1 MSKYDLSKLDDL
13 RDFKTKCE
21 YLVGNQ
27 KKVDLKAIRKA
38 RSMSQNSYLHVCISL
53 FAIEFGY
60 TLEESK
66 TFLKRECSFMIY
78 EKNNSV
84 FLKQTSKM
92 NSKELTEFIEWLRNY
107 ASENGLYIPSSEEY
121 IENRFNI
128 DQEIDKFKTYL

>member
-13 RDFKTKCE
+13 REFKTKCE
-21 YLVGNQ
+21 YLVGNK
-27 KKVDLKAIRKA
+27 KKVDLKAIRNA

-78 EKNNSV
+78 EKNNSL
-84 FLKQTSKM
+84 FLKKTSKM

>member
-13 RDFKTKCE
+13 REFKTKCE
-21 YLVGNQ
+21 YLVGNK
-27 KKVDLKAIRKA
+27 KKVDLKAIRNA

-78 EKNNSV
+78 EKNNSL
-84 FLKQTSKM
+84 FLKKTSKM

-107 ASENGLYIPSSEEY
+107 ASENVLYIPSSEEY